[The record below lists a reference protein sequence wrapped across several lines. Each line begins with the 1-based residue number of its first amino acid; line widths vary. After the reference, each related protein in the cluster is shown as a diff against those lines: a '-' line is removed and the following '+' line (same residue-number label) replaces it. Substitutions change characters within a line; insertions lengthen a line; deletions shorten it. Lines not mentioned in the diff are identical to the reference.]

1 MTVSLATGIGA
12 GSTTLEPG
20 VKKIGFLTFGHFQP
34 RAGSQTRTAADALLQ
49 TIELAQAAEQ
59 IGVNGAFVR
68 VHHFERQLASPF
80 PLLAAM
86 AARTSRI
93 EIGAAVIDM
102 RYESPLYMAEEA
114 AAADLISGG
123 RLQLGVSRGSPE
135 IALRGAES
143 FGYRLAEGETDADA
157 ARHKTETF
165 LAAIGGA
172 SVAHT
177 DPARTGIS
185 GGLAIQPQSPGL
197 AERIWWGSGTRA
209 TAQWAARAGLNL
221 QSSTLLS
228 EDTGVP
234 FDQLQAEQIGLY
246 RAAWAEQDWGRE
258 PLVSVSRSV
267 LPITEDIDRVYF
279 GGQAHDDQIGLLDG
293 VRSRFGRTFVGEPD
307 QIAAELAAD
316 EAVRAADTVLFTVPN
331 QLGVAYNARIL
342 DTIARHIAPA
352 IGWAPAGAPAA
363 AAPAG
368 TPADAPAGR

>member
-1 MTVSLATGIGA
+1 
-12 GSTTLEPG
+12 

-34 RAGSQTRTAADALLQ
+34 RSGSQTRTAADALLQ
-49 TIELAQAAEQ
+49 TIELAEAAEE
-59 IGVNGAFVR
+59 IGVDGAFVR

-80 PLLAAM
+80 PLLAAI

-93 EIGAAVIDM
+93 EIGTAVIDM
-102 RYESPLYMAEEA
+102 RYENPLYMAEEA

-143 FGYRLAEGETDADA
+143 FGYVNAEGETDADS
-157 ARHKTETF
+157 ARRKTETF
-165 LAAIGGA
+165 LAAIRGA
-172 SVAHT
+172 AVAHT
-177 DPARTGIS
+177 DPARTGVS

-234 FDQLQAEQIGLY
+234 FDQLQAEQIQLY
-246 RAAWAEQDWGRE
+246 RTAWAEQEQAGSGPGGPGPGRQ

-267 LPITEDIDRVYF
+267 LPITEDIDRAYF
-279 GGQAHDDQIGLLDG
+279 GGQAHDDQIGLLEG
-293 VRSRFGRTFVGEPD
+293 VRSRFGRTFAGEPD

-342 DTIARHIAPA
+342 DTIAQHIAPA
-352 IGWAPAGAPAA
+352 IGWTPAGAPA
-363 AAPAG
+363 
-368 TPADAPAGR
+368 GR